1 MGRDNGR
8 VDATEDTA
16 EEFQGSGNPSSF
28 ENIKNSLAD
37 KLHDI
42 AVALGEKSSD
52 QDSQS
57 GISQYEKQASEWLGQ
72 SAEYAR
78 QFDYEKTDAKVR
90 EYVRQNPGQILLI
103 AGGVGL
109 IIGAVLRRR

>member
-1 MGRDNGR
+1 MGKDNER

-16 EEFQGSGNPSSF
+16 EEFEGAGKATGF
-28 ENIKNSLAD
+28 DNIKNSLAD
-37 KLHDI
+37 TLHDI
-42 AVALGEKSSD
+42 AVTLGEKSSG

-72 SAEYAR
+72 SAEYTR
-78 QFDYEKTDAKVR
+78 QFDYEKADAKVR

-109 IIGAVLRRR
+109 IIGAVLRRK